1 MQPPRQPDNKGQE
14 TQEPTEKESWKDKFK
29 TGIAKALGREADPQ
43 PPADPESNMPPDP
56 ANTPPMQD
64 LASKSWK
71 EKFKQAATGFGG
83 GEAPLQPSEQQ
94 HSPAAP
100 SSSTGAEDV
109 GEKAN
114 WKDKLKQTFTFG
126 KGDATLSPDAT
137 TATQPLDNTQPKP
150 NWKDR
155 LRAGLS
161 KTRNQL
167 GTGFKVLFRGRKI
180 DEELYEELETVL
192 LTADVGV
199 DATSQ
204 LLEEIRTTVKKRNL
218 DNGEELKTAL
228 QQAMTA
234 LIQPLQQPLDVNPHK
249 PFIIMLAGVN
259 GAGKTTSIGKLAKYF
274 QSQGK
279 SVLLA
284 AGDTFRA
291 AAREQLMAWGER
303 NNVTVISQESGDSA
317 AVIFDAINAARARGI
332 DVVLADTAGRL
343 PTQLHLM
350 EEIKKVKRVIQKAD
364 PSGPHEV
371 LVVLDA
377 NTGQNAVTQV
387 KAFDDAL
394 GLTGLIVTKLDGT
407 AKGGVIA
414 AIAKQRPIPLRFIG
428 VGEQLDDLRPF
439 VAADYVEAL
448 FD

>member
-1 MQPPRQPDNKGQE
+1 MQPPKQPDNKGQE
-14 TQEPTEKESWKDKFK
+14 AQDLTEKGSWKDKFK
-29 TGIAKALGREADPQ
+29 TGIAKAFGRETDTQAPAEPGHSTP
-43 PPADPESNMPPDP
+43 PPAPTNTAPTPDTS
-56 ANTPPMQD
+56 A
-64 LASKSWK
+64 KSWK
-71 EKFKQAATGFGG
+71 EKFRQPTVFGG
-83 GEAPLQPSEQQ
+83 GEAAAQPAEPQAEPE
-94 HSPAAP
+94 SPTAKA
-100 SSSTGAEDV
+100 GDGE
-109 GEKAN
+109 EKAN

-126 KGDATLSPDAT
+126 KGDAPTDAEAT
-137 TATQPLDNTQPKP
+137 AATQPLDNTQPKP

-167 GTGFKVLFRGRKI
+167 GTGLKVLFRGRKI

-218 DNGEELKTAL
+218 DNGEELKAAL

-291 AAREQLMAWGER
+291 AAREQLMTWGER

-317 AVIFDAINAARARGI
+317 AVIFDAINAAKARGI
-332 DVVLADTAGRL
+332 DIVLADTAGRL